1 MFLAFPIKRYPQP
14 YEVNM
19 ALVKA
24 VSQDGTIIFARDSD
38 EITDTNTI
46 AKYYKGIDCSG
57 EVRLFS
63 KLTRLDGPARIGRD
77 GSLKWFYC
85 GTDISEMVQG
95 ILSDGDLD
103 SDDDYKLL
111 MNLLLN
117 S

>member
-1 MFLAFPIKRYPQP
+1 
-14 YEVNM
+14 M

-63 KLTRLDGPARIGRD
+63 KYDREHHNFEEDITWNCILTDL
-77 GSLKWFYC
+77 GSML
-85 GTDISEMVQG
+85 TP
-95 ILSDGDLD
+95 
-103 SDDDYKLL
+103 
-111 MNLLLN
+111 
-117 S
+117 